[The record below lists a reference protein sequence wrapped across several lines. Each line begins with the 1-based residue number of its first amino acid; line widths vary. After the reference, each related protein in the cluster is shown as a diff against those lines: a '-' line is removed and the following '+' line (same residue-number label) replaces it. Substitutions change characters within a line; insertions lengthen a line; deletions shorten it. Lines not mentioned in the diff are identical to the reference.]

1 MEAIPMK
8 MKTEETIKLIKYVTG
23 SVAAVLLAASVC
35 VCRRDYH
42 SPDDPGHEEGNCA
55 DNSEAHD
62 HICDHD
68 DLVSSDLSV
77 CRISCMGIWYCS
89 DPISV

>member
-1 MEAIPMK
+1 MK

-23 SVAAVLLAASVC
+23 SVACRTACSSPAASVC

-68 DLVSSDLSV
+68 DLVSSDLST
-77 CRISCMGIWYCS
+77 CRISRVGVRYCT